1 MKCLRVLGSLDGHE
15 TCCGGVWLLKI
26 EISRRPEFLVD
37 SRNDLEQEFDF
48 WAKFEL
54 NGI

>member
-26 EISRRPEFLVD
+26 EFARRPRILVEFG
-37 SRNDLEQEFDF
+37 NDLEQEIDF
-48 WAKFEL
+48 WTKFEL
-54 NGI
+54 NRI